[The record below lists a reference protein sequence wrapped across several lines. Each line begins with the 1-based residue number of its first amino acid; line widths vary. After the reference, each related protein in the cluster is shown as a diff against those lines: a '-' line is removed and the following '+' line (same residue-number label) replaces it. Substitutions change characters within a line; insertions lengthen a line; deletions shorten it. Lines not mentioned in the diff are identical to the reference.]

1 MSGSYPVAFYLA
13 GAIELFGAALV
24 SLTFCFKTV
33 KKQVVQRVCAASD
46 SQCLVVV
53 EKVSVL

>member
-24 SLTFCFKTV
+24 SLTLCFKSV
-33 KKQVVQRVCAASD
+33 KKQVLEHICATSD
-46 SQCLVVV
+46 NQCLVVV
-53 EKVSVL
+53 EKISVL